1 MNNRLP
7 RMTVVRWAAPLT
19 TLFAA
24 IIAAIVAAV
33 IVSVIIVTTMA

>member
-1 MNNRLP
+1 MSFDKYDW
-7 RMTVVRWAAPLT
+7 MV
-19 TLFAA
+19 LFAA

>member
-1 MNNRLP
+1 VSFDKYDWM
-7 RMTVVRWAAPLT
+7 V
-19 TLFAA
+19 LFAA